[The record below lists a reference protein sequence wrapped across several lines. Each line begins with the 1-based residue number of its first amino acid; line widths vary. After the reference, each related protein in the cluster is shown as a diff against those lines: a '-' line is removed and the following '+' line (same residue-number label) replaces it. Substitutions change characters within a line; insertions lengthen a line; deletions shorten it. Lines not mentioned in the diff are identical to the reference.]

1 MHALLYFWL
10 CSSIGLEVDWVMLH
24 GETGEYNGL
33 VSKDQSVSASYSSE
47 KKSGKGTNHKTLA
60 VSEGATQA
68 AGITRKIALMMLCPK
83 EWTGKILKSNLITD

>member
-1 MHALLYFWL
+1 
-10 CSSIGLEVDWVMLH
+10 MLH

-68 AGITRKIALMMLCPK
+68 AFGESL
-83 EWTGKILKSNLITD
+83 TDCEHHRLP

>member
-1 MHALLYFWL
+1 MEHIIKYACITLLL
-10 CSSIGLEVDWVMLH
+10 TVGLEIDWVMLH

-68 AGITRKIALMMLCPK
+68 AGRRKTSRFSPSHGSLVL
-83 EWTGKILKSNLITD
+83 LY